1 MKKGM
6 IFDLDGV
13 LVFTDHF
20 HYLAWKKLADRLNIE
35 FNESMNNQLRG
46 ISRLDT
52 SELIL
57 KERST
62 DYSEA
67 EKRKL
72 AEEKNGYYR
81 EFLQQMS
88 PLDVSDEVRNILR
101 WLKGRGYQL
110 AVGSSSKNAPFI
122 LQRTQLSGYFDAVA
136 DGKHITRS
144 NPDQEVFLKAAEY
157 LGLSPFDCAVVE
169 DARAGI
175 QAAKAGGMTAIA
187 MGDAVGA
194 NEADYTLDSLSDLPA
209 LITKMEH
216 SFKTSM
222 QSPF

>member
-46 ISRLDT
+46 ISRQDSL
-52 SELIL
+52 ELIL

-122 LQRTQLSGYFDAVA
+122 LQRTQLS
-136 DGKHITRS
+136 
-144 NPDQEVFLKAAEY
+144 
-157 LGLSPFDCAVVE
+157 
-169 DARAGI
+169 
-175 QAAKAGGMTAIA
+175 
-187 MGDAVGA
+187 
-194 NEADYTLDSLSDLPA
+194 
-209 LITKMEH
+209 
-216 SFKTSM
+216 
-222 QSPF
+222 